1 MAGELITAIM
11 SEVGHLI
18 QPVNLQ
24 VRKGISKVEDVIR
37 QMPEHLEGD
46 CYPLKHSFADGLYV
60 RELTVPAKI
69 LTVTKIHKYSHAAF
83 LLKGEISVLEE
94 GGIKRFKAPA
104 SFITPAGTK
113 RIVYHH
119 TEVVLTTVHA
129 TKKTDLKEIEN
140 EIIAKDFSELP
151 IIDVEAEEVKI
162 IDFVKKVNK
171 EDKDEHKES
180 V

>member
-1 MAGELITAIM
+1 M
-11 SEVGHLI
+11 SLVKI
-18 QPVNLQ
+18 QPINLE
-24 VRKGISKVEDVIR
+24 VRKGIAKVEEVIR
-37 QMPEHLEGD
+37 KMPDHLEGN
-46 CYPLKHSFADGLYV
+46 CYPLKHSFAEGLYV
-60 RELTVPAKI
+60 RELTVPPKI

-129 TKKTDLKEIEN
+129 TKETDIKKIE
-140 EIIAKDFSELP
+140 EELIAKDFDEIP
-151 IIDVEAEEVKI
+151 IIDIENFVIEATKEEQ
-162 IDFVKKVNK
+162 
-171 EDKDEHKES
+171 
-180 V
+180 